1 MVMPQNVYDDPE
13 FYVGYERLR
22 RTGTGL
28 NAILEQPALWTLLP
42 ASLEGMR
49 VLDLGCGFG
58 DFARKAR
65 SLGARAVVGI
75 DVSKR
80 MLARATELT
89 QDTGISY
96 RRASV
101 EHLDGDGEPFD
112 LVVSSLVL
120 HYVQD
125 YPAAVARV
133 ARLLVPGGRFVF
145 SVEHPICTAR
155 PEQQWVRDTGGQAL
169 FWPVDTYRPEGE
181 RRTRWFVEGVV
192 KYHRTIETYVN
203 ELIRSGFTLRCL
215 LEPEPVAGPGAER
228 VPELDLHRRRPPF
241 LLLAADRS

>member
-96 RRASV
+96 RRA
-101 EHLDGDGEPFD
+101 
-112 LVVSSLVL
+112 
-120 HYVQD
+120 
-125 YPAAVARV
+125 
-133 ARLLVPGGRFVF
+133 PGWGWR
-145 SVEHPICTAR
+145 
-155 PEQQWVRDTGGQAL
+155 AL
-169 FWPVDTYRPEGE
+169 
-181 RRTRWFVEGVV
+181 
-192 KYHRTIETYVN
+192 
-203 ELIRSGFTLRCL
+203 
-215 LEPEPVAGPGAER
+215 
-228 VPELDLHRRRPPF
+228 
-241 LLLAADRS
+241 